1 MRPLKKKPSSFK
13 KYSQILPKRAY
24 LMIYFCNIGIVW
36 YMQYLSICISTAC
49 YAMFIYKYS
58 HVYTCVCFQIR
69 DRNKLLVL
77 KLSN

>member
-1 MRPLKKKPSSFK
+1 
-13 KYSQILPKRAY
+13 
-24 LMIYFCNIGIVW
+24 
-36 YMQYLSICISTAC
+36 MQYLSICISTAC

-69 DRNKLLVL
+69 DGNKLLVL